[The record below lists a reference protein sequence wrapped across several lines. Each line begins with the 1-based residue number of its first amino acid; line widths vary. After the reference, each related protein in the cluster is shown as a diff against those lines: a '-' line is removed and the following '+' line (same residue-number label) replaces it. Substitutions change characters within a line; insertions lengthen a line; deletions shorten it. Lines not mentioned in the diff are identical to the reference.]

1 MSMTTPS
8 TVDPLSQSL
17 EGLVRQGTLSPMQ
30 ASELYSAAEARTP
43 VGPIEPPPPSAGWP
57 LYDRVRAGATAL
69 GGALALAT
77 VLLCA
82 DLTGG
87 EFKGP
92 SFTVMAVITVGL
104 AVGAAAWYLLLAAVP
119 HSRWTASVFAAF
131 AIKSLGL
138 TIIAPWSDKD
148 ALVYL
153 VGFGMVALSAA
164 GYWYLRGG
172 AFAFSAFVGG
182 FIVANQFA
190 NNVIGDND
198 GPLMYGVIMLLYG
211 IVIAAAGWRFEC
223 RNITGL
229 LGGAVALFG
238 FFVVTYVGSFAAVV
252 VKGVNQLTSNLGD
265 QGAARVSGIADMNN
279 DLRVSFILTLLICV
293 ALTALYA
300 YSHNVGYLILAAIGA
315 TQILSVAVLALA
327 REHPL
332 RWGTILLAGLG
343 GLIALAALIDQ
354 ARRSGYRR
362 PARPG
367 TPAPVGPPP
376 GQYGPPPG
384 APYGPPPGGS
394 YGPPPDG
401 PPPPA
406 GPPPAGPPP
415 AAPPPAGPPPAGPP
429 PAGPSGPPPAAPPG
443 APPPAPPSS

>member
-1 MSMTTPS
+1 MTTPS

-43 VGPIEPPPPSAGWP
+43 AGPIEPPPPSAGWP

-82 DLTGG
+82 DLSGG

-92 SFTVMAVITVGL
+92 SFSVMAVITVGL
-104 AVGAAAWYLLLAAVP
+104 AVGAAAWYLLLSAVP
-119 HSRWTASVFAAF
+119 HSRWTASVLAAF
-131 AIKSLGL
+131 AIKSLGI

-148 ALVYL
+148 AVVYL

-182 FIVANQFA
+182 FIVANQLA
-190 NNVIGDND
+190 TNVIGDND

-211 IVIAAAGWRFEC
+211 IVIVAGGWRFEC

-252 VKGVNQLTSNLGD
+252 VQGVNQLTSNLGD
-265 QGAARVSGIADMNN
+265 QGAAGVTGVADMTN

-332 RWGTILLAGLG
+332 RWGTVLLAGLG

-362 PARPG
+362 TTRPG

-376 GQYGPPPG
+376 PGQAG
-384 APYGPPPGGS
+384 PYG
-394 YGPPPDG
+394 
-401 PPPPA
+401 PPPA

-415 AAPPPAGPPPAGPP
+415 AGPPPAGPP
-429 PAGPSGPPPAAPPG
+429 PTGPSGPPPAAPPG

>member
-1 MSMTTPS
+1 
-8 TVDPLSQSL
+8 
-17 EGLVRQGTLSPMQ
+17 MQ
-30 ASELYSAAEARTP
+30 ASELYSAAQARTP

-69 GGALALAT
+69 GGALALGT

-82 DLTGG
+82 DLSGG

-92 SFTVMAVITVGL
+92 AFSVMAVITIGL
-104 AVGAAAWYLLLAAVP
+104 AVGAAAWYVLLAAVP
-119 HSRWTASVFAAF
+119 HSRWTASVLGAF
-131 AIKSLGL
+131 AIKSLGFTL
-138 TIIAPWSDKD
+138 IAPWADKD
-148 ALVYL
+148 AVVYL
-153 VGFGMVALSAA
+153 VGLGMVALSAA

-172 AFAFSAFVGG
+172 AFAFSAFLGG
-182 FIVANQFA
+182 FIVATQFA
-190 NNVIGDND
+190 NTIIGDND
-198 GPLMYGVIMLLYG
+198 GPLLYGVVMMLFG

-238 FFVVTYVGSFAAVV
+238 FFVVTYVGAFAAVV
-252 VKGVNQLTSNLGD
+252 VQGVNQITSSLGD
-265 QGAARVSGIADMNN
+265 GGPARVSGIADMNN

-300 YSHNVGYLILAAIGA
+300 YTHNVGYLILAAIGA

-332 RWGTILLAGLG
+332 RWGTVLLAGLG

-362 PARPG
+362 PTRPG
-367 TPAPVGPPP
+367 SPAP
-376 GQYGPPPG
+376 
-384 APYGPPPGGS
+384 A
-394 YGPPPDG
+394 G

-406 GPPPAGPPP
+406 GPGPYGGPPSAGPPP
-415 AAPPPAGPPPAGPP
+415 PGGPLP

-443 APPPAPPSS
+443 ERPPAPPSS

>member
-1 MSMTTPS
+1 MSMTTPH
-8 TVDPLSQSL
+8 TADPLSQSL
-17 EGLVRQGTLSPMQ
+17 ESLVRQGTLNPMQ
-30 ASELYSAAEARTP
+30 ASELYSAAQARTP

-69 GGALALAT
+69 GGALALGT

-82 DLTGG
+82 DLSGG
-87 EFKGP
+87 EFKGRAF
-92 SFTVMAVITVGL
+92 SVMALITIGL
-104 AVGAAAWYLLLAAVP
+104 AVGAAAWYVLLAAVP
-119 HSRWTASVFAAF
+119 HSRWTASVLGAF
-131 AIKSLGL
+131 AIKSLGFTL
-138 TIIAPWSDKD
+138 IAPWADKD
-148 ALVYL
+148 AVVYL
-153 VGFGMVALSAA
+153 VGLGMVALSAA

-172 AFAFSAFVGG
+172 AFAFSAFLGG

-190 NNVIGDND
+190 NNIIGDND
-198 GPLMYGVIMLLYG
+198 GPLLYGVVMMLFG

-238 FFVVTYVGSFAAVV
+238 FFVVTYVGAFAAVV
-252 VKGVNQLTSNLGD
+252 VQGINQVTSSLGD
-265 QGAARVSGIADMNN
+265 GGPARVTGIADMNN

-300 YSHNVGYLILAAIGA
+300 YTHNVGYLILAAVGA

-332 RWGTILLAGLG
+332 RWGTVLLAGLG

-362 PARPG
+362 PTRPG
-367 TPAPVGPPP
+367 SPAPVGPPLS
-376 GQYGPPPG
+376 GPPPDTG
-384 APYGPPPGGS
+384 PPGGPYGPPPPAS
-394 YGPPPDG
+394 

-406 GPPPAGPPP
+406 GPPPPVGPSGAPP
-415 AAPPPAGPPPAGPP
+415 APPPGER
-429 PAGPSGPPPAAPPG
+429 
-443 APPPAPPSS
+443 PPAPPSS

>member
-1 MSMTTPS
+1 MSMTTPH
-8 TVDPLSQSL
+8 TADPLSQSL
-17 EGLVRQGTLSPMQ
+17 ESLVRQGTLSPIQ

-82 DLTGG
+82 DLSGG
-87 EFKGP
+87 EFKGRAF
-92 SFTVMAVITVGL
+92 SVMALITIGL
-104 AVGAAAWYLLLAAVP
+104 AVGAAAWYVLLAAVP
-119 HSRWTASVFAAF
+119 HSRWTASVLGAF
-131 AIKSLGL
+131 AIKSLGFTL
-138 TIIAPWSDKD
+138 IAPWADKD
-148 ALVYL
+148 AVVYL
-153 VGFGMVALSAA
+153 VGLGMVALSAA

-172 AFAFSAFVGG
+172 AFAFSAFLGG

-190 NNVIGDND
+190 NNIIGDND
-198 GPLMYGVIMLLYG
+198 GPLLYGVVMMLFG
-211 IVIAAAGWRFEC
+211 ILIAAAGWRYEC

-238 FFVVTYVGSFAAVV
+238 FFVVTYVGAFAAVV
-252 VKGVNQLTSNLGD
+252 VQGVNQVTSSLGD
-265 QGAARVSGIADMNN
+265 GGPARVTGIADMNN

-300 YSHNVGYLILAAIGA
+300 YTHNVGYLILAAVGA

-332 RWGTILLAGLG
+332 RWGTVLLAGLG

-362 PARPG
+362 PTRPG
-367 TPAPVGPPP
+367 SPAPVGPPP
-376 GQYGPPPG
+376 PGP
-384 APYGPPPGGS
+384 
-394 YGPPPDG
+394 
-401 PPPPA
+401 
-406 GPPPAGPPP
+406 PPPAGPPP
-415 AAPPPAGPPPAGPP
+415 AAPPPPTGPPPGGAAP
-429 PAGPSGPPPAAPPG
+429 PAAPSGPPPAAPPG
-443 APPPAPPSS
+443 ERPPAPPSS

>member
-1 MSMTTPS
+1 MTTPH
-8 TVDPLSQSL
+8 TADPLSQSL
-17 EGLVRQGTLSPMQ
+17 ESLVRQGTLSPIQ

-82 DLTGG
+82 DLSGG
-87 EFKGP
+87 EFKGRAF
-92 SFTVMAVITVGL
+92 SVMALITIGL
-104 AVGAAAWYLLLAAVP
+104 AVGAAAWYVLLAAVP
-119 HSRWTASVFAAF
+119 HSRWTASVLGAF
-131 AIKSLGL
+131 AIKSLGFTL
-138 TIIAPWSDKD
+138 IAPWADKD
-148 ALVYL
+148 AVVYL
-153 VGFGMVALSAA
+153 VGLGMVALSAA

-172 AFAFSAFVGG
+172 AFAFSAFLGG

-190 NNVIGDND
+190 NNIIGDND
-198 GPLMYGVIMLLYG
+198 GPLLYGVVMMLFG
-211 IVIAAAGWRFEC
+211 ILIAAAGWRYEC

-238 FFVVTYVGSFAAVV
+238 FFVVTYVGAFAAVV
-252 VKGVNQLTSNLGD
+252 VQGVNQVTSSLGD
-265 QGAARVSGIADMNN
+265 GGPARVTGIADMNN

-300 YSHNVGYLILAAIGA
+300 YTHNVGYLILAAVGA

-332 RWGTILLAGLG
+332 RWGTVLLAGLG

-362 PARPG
+362 PTRPG
-367 TPAPVGPPP
+367 SPAPVGPPLA
-376 GQYGPPPG
+376 GP
-384 APYGPPPGGS
+384 
-394 YGPPPDG
+394 
-401 PPPPA
+401 
-406 GPPPAGPPP
+406 PPPAGPPP
-415 AAPPPAGPPPAGPP
+415 AAPPPPTGPPPGGAAP
-429 PAGPSGPPPAAPPG
+429 PAAPSGPPPAAPPG
-443 APPPAPPSS
+443 ERPPAPPSS